1 MWVDVGGWS
10 WRSCGGHGSRNTSK
24 FCVTYYVT
32 LRHIT
37 DHSKAIP
44 VMCTLASQPTTT
56 NSHQPQHIFPIYI
69 STLMYEMVH
78 MQVHTS
84 FFLSL
89 RPTSLLLISS
99 SAPSSVLAV
108 LCFPG
113 SAAQNP
119 LTSHGHHQPRERMI
133 PSLHNS
139 GLRRRQNTLTE
150 LDEDLEENK
159 PLISTH
165 FATVDESHITP
176 ATPPSTL
183 LLSEE
188 EPIVPTSLTFED
200 KEAASPGTCSTASLC
215 SVSSSLSTRE
225 YCQRL
230 HPTLL
235 QHYYDLSNMVN
246 TSLKSEG
253 KLPLPQL
260 AFQEIVLGEI
270 IGRGGFSF
278 VHEIRDV
285 RLQEIYD
292 TGNDEAA
299 SRAEFAASFKD
310 NKSSNSLEIASSSTT
325 APGGT
330 KKAASP
336 YVLKTLRPDLPED
349 EHNKGIIDLAV
360 EAQFL
365 TSLSHPHI
373 LSLRASSNSDPLEAK
388 YFVILDRLVS
398 TLDHKLKI
406 WRRDVGI
413 NMGYWLG
420 GCIGYCCARVHVL
433 HRIWMERFK
442 VARDVASALE
452 YLHGQNIVYR
462 DLVRVL
468 ICAHLVFLF
477 ECVCSSA
484 DAIM

>member
-1 MWVDVGGWS
+1 
-10 WRSCGGHGSRNTSK
+10 
-24 FCVTYYVT
+24 
-32 LRHIT
+32 
-37 DHSKAIP
+37 
-44 VMCTLASQPTTT
+44 
-56 NSHQPQHIFPIYI
+56 
-69 STLMYEMVH
+69 
-78 MQVHTS
+78 
-84 FFLSL
+84 
-89 RPTSLLLISS
+89 
-99 SAPSSVLAV
+99 
-108 LCFPG
+108 
-113 SAAQNP
+113 
-119 LTSHGHHQPRERMI
+119 MI
-133 PSLHNS
+133 PSSLHNS

-150 LDEDLEENK
+150 FDEEFEESK
-159 PLISTH
+159 ALLSTH
-165 FATVDESHITP
+165 FVPVEVPT
-176 ATPPSTL
+176 TPPSNRL
-183 LLSEE
+183 LYDE
-188 EPIVPTSLTFED
+188 EPILPTALAFDD
-200 KEAASPGTCSTASLC
+200 KASPGTCSTSSC
-215 SVSSSLSTRE
+215 SVGSLSTRE
-225 YCQRL
+225 YCSRL

-235 QHYYDLSNMVN
+235 QHYYDLSNMVKDT
-246 TSLKSEG
+246 TSLAKDEG

-299 SRAEFAASFKD
+299 SRAGFAASFKN
-310 NKSSNSLEIASSSTT
+310 NKTAQSLELTSLSVTTVTSSSSGGAKT
-325 APGGT
+325 AP
-330 KKAASP
+330 SP

-373 LSLRASSNSDPLEAK
+373 LSLRASSNSDPLEAR

-398 TLDHKLKI
+398 TLDHKVKI
-406 WRRDVGI
+406 WRRDVGV

-433 HRIWMERFK
+433 HRIWIERFK

-462 DLVRVL
+462 DLVRIV
-468 ICAHLVFLF
+468 AFVF
-477 ECVCSSA
+477 
-484 DAIM
+484 

>member
-1 MWVDVGGWS
+1 
-10 WRSCGGHGSRNTSK
+10 
-24 FCVTYYVT
+24 
-32 LRHIT
+32 
-37 DHSKAIP
+37 
-44 VMCTLASQPTTT
+44 
-56 NSHQPQHIFPIYI
+56 
-69 STLMYEMVH
+69 
-78 MQVHTS
+78 
-84 FFLSL
+84 
-89 RPTSLLLISS
+89 
-99 SAPSSVLAV
+99 
-108 LCFPG
+108 
-113 SAAQNP
+113 
-119 LTSHGHHQPRERMI
+119 MI

-150 LDEDLEENK
+150 FDELEECKALLSTHRIEITAVEDEPTPLPTTPVTANHHLP
-159 PLISTH
+159 PLIP
-165 FATVDESHITP
+165 P
-176 ATPPSTL
+176 APP
-183 LLSEE
+183 
-188 EPIVPTSLTFED
+188 FDD
-200 KEAASPGTCSTASLC
+200 KASPGTCSTTS
-215 SVSSSLSTRE
+215 STSSLSTRE
-225 YCQRL
+225 YCSRL

-235 QHYYDLSNMVN
+235 QHYYVVSSMVKD
-246 TSLKSEG
+246 TSLKNEEG

-260 AFQEIVLGEI
+260 AFQEIVLGQI

-278 VHEIRDV
+278 VHEIKDV

-299 SRAEFAASFKD
+299 SRAEFAASFK
-310 NKSSNSLEIASSSTT
+310 NSKSANSLEMAPAT
-325 APGGT
+325 AAPATGT
-330 KKAASP
+330 PPKAASP

-373 LSLRASSNSDPLEAK
+373 LSLRASSNSDPLEAR

-413 NMGYWLG
+413 NMGYWMG

-462 DLVRVL
+462 DLVRFT
-468 ICAHLVFLF
+468 I
-477 ECVCSSA
+477 
-484 DAIM
+484 